1 MLPYSFYKVVHIF
14 GLLLAYAAVGGV
26 AVHAANGGT
35 KAASV
40 TRRLTAVLHGAGA
53 FLVLLGGFGMLARLG
68 IVQGASFPGWLWAK
82 LAIWVV
88 IAVVVVLPYRRPS
101 LAVPVLG
108 GLPFLGALAAYLA
121 VYKPF

>member
-1 MLPYSFYKVVHIF
+1 VLPYTFYKVVHVF
-14 GLLLAYAAVGGV
+14 GLLLAYSAVGGV

-35 KAASV
+35 KAAAV

-68 IVQGASFPGWLWAK
+68 YTSGASFPGWLWAK
-82 LAIWVV
+82 LMIWVV
-88 IAVVVVLPYRRPS
+88 IAIIVVLPYRRPS

-121 VYKPF
+121 IYKPF